1 MLVALDETN
10 FGLTKTKTKAKTK
23 TKKKFSITNLKLA
36 KSVAPL
42 AANEM

>member
-1 MLVALDETN
+1 MLVDLEETN
-10 FGLTKTKTKAKTK
+10 FGLTKAKTKTKTK
-23 TKKKFSITNLKLA
+23 TKKKFSITKPKLA

>member
-1 MLVALDETN
+1 MLVDLDETN
-10 FGLTKTKTKAKTK
+10 FGLTKTKTK
-23 TKKKFSITNLKLA
+23 TKKKFSIIKPKLA